1 MHCRI
6 SSVRLNNVSSPI
18 LPLLSN
24 LATLRVSYQRLLQ
37 TIGVLEA
44 QRTQAILDLETL
56 ARHQR
61 EALADP
67 ISFVEQL
74 QKRVTDIQTYVLVYT
89 VSVCVICFADTE
101 VFIRLLILASKSW
114 WCYAGLRYI

>member
-89 VSVCVICFADTE
+89 VSVCVICFVDTE
-101 VFIRLLILASKSW
+101 VFIRLLILASRSW

>member
-74 QKRVTDIQTYVLVYT
+74 QKRVTYIQTYVLVYT
-89 VSVCVICFADTE
+89 VSVCVICFVDTE
-101 VFIRLLILASKSW
+101 VFIRLLILASRSW